1 MSKTR
6 LALIPISTLPVARDD
21 AKFTAVVVFEQPPLW
36 LTTAITTGFAMFS
49 TNGLGRLKVFNP
61 VG

>member
-1 MSKTR
+1 
-6 LALIPISTLPVARDD
+6 
-21 AKFTAVVVFEQPPLW
+21 